1 MIQQRRAL
9 VTGALGDIGA
19 ATCSR
24 LRKAGFHV
32 IGVDCGT
39 GTADVD
45 NFLQLDIA
53 RLHSDNDARS
63 RCDDI
68 LEFTGGRLDLLV
80 NNAAI
85 QIVKPVEALTPEDW
99 NVTLETNVLAAF
111 WLVQRFLRLLRSARG
126 AVVNVSSIHAFETK
140 QHFVAYATSKG
151 ALLTLTRALAVELA
165 PCVRVNAVIPAAT
178 DTGMLR
184 AGFEGNPEGLA
195 ELGRYHPMGRIARPE
210 EIAAVIAFLGSEAA
224 SFMTGSAISVDGG
237 IGARLHDPI

>member
-1 MIQQRRAL
+1 MIQQRQAL

-32 IGVDCGT
+32 IGVDRGT

-63 RCDDI
+63 RCEDI

-99 NVTLETNVLAAF
+99 TVTLETNVLAAF

-126 AVVNVSSIHAFETK
+126 AVVNVSSIHAFATK
-140 QHFVAYATSKG
+140 PHFVAYATSKG